1 MEFDGKTVL
10 VTGATSGIGRETAK
24 AFAARGARVIITGRD
39 EQRGKNVLAEID
51 NDSARFV
58 PADLSSHEAV
68 QRLIRDA
75 GPADVLINDA
85 GYWELGATAE
95 TSESGFDAMFAVNV
109 KAPFFLTAA
118 YAPQMAAN
126 GGGAIVN
133 VSTMVAARGMA
144 GMAAYGA
151 SKAALESLT
160 RAWGAEYGP
169 HGVRVNAVAL
179 GPTRTPAMDPLIH
192 IVDDMV
198 GAIPLRRAA
207 ESTEIAQAIVYLAS
221 EASSYITGAVVPV
234 DAGRAAVL

>member
-160 RAWGAEYGP
+160 RAWGAEHGP